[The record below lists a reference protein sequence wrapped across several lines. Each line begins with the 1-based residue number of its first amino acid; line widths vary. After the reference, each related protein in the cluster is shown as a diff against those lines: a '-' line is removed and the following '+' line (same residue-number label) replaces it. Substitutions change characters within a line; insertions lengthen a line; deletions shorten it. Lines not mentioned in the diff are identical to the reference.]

1 MLKSHKI
8 QVSKLS
14 IVLLRMMLSL
24 IFIVASLNHLLQ
36 LEKTVGRIESAKF
49 GMIGNLMGPPEVAV
63 IASGIIMLIAGLS
76 LLIGFKTKLAAIA
89 LIIVLIPITLT
100 IQIGQVSSLGP
111 LFKNVA
117 ILGGLL
123 VFALNDFSKQKITNE
138 K

>member
-1 MLKSHKI
+1 
-8 QVSKLS
+8 
-14 IVLLRMMLSL
+14 MLSL
-24 IFIVASLNHLLQ
+24 IFIVASISHLLQ

-63 IASGIIMLIAGLS
+63 ITSGIIMLIAGLA

-123 VFALNDFSKQKITNE
+123 IFALNNFSKQKS
-138 K
+138 